1 MKKATKLVFV
11 PNAVRSN
18 IVAPIVIPL
27 AVLYFLSLSS
37 LDRHQVMVL
46 LLSALWGAPLF
57 YGLYLVGV
65 WISLSPVAR
74 AVEQCLAGAEI
85 SASQRTL
92 AERRC
97 LLFPYFVMLDAIL
110 AFSGGGA
117 LLSWILVRWTGLE
130 RGAGFYFFA
139 SSMTSGALAG
149 LLGFF
154 LAKAP
159 MRKLLEIIL
168 GGSKAGGEKPAVF
181 IPLAFKLGLL
191 LSAILVMILFFLALL
206 ADSSF
211 TRINESQTRL
221 LQSRGLVTFK
231 AVVETFGSDPSNLT
245 SLIEKTSSTD
255 RFYCLADS
263 RLQLKFCPKSMP
275 DNDTLAK
282 LSALA
287 PGQTLVSKSGWTW
300 VWTDIHNSP
309 DRIISGW
316 QIPKSNLLS
325 SVRGNFLATALVILL
340 IGAVLVTFLAI
351 DISRPL
357 RQLSRT
363 ASQIAAGGQASRLYL
378 GNEDETGILTRSFN
392 RMTGVILAQLQSEL
406 DRGKIVLDNVRKAVN
421 TLAPMSQQLM
431 SISADQFSSA
441 HEQAASIQ
449 QVAATSKEIAAT
461 STRIAQGSESVTQV
475 AEKTSESSRQGRSFM
490 GEVTAGME
498 QIKKRVET
506 VSSRILELGEQ
517 SRQISGVID
526 IINEI
531 SEQTNMLAL
540 NASIEAAGAGET
552 GRRFSV
558 VAGEVRR
565 LAQNTLNATRMVRE
579 RVESIQKLTNSA
591 VLLSEEEIKTVEAG
605 FSVVREMGGRF
616 GEISRM
622 VDETF
627 QAATEIKLS
636 TQQQKSAS
644 EQMAQ
649 TLSEIAQVVGDSEK
663 DAREAEQ
670 AMDEL
675 KRVIQELSSLI
686 S

>member
-1 MKKATKLVFV
+1 
-11 PNAVRSN
+11 
-18 IVAPIVIPL
+18 
-27 AVLYFLSLSS
+27 
-37 LDRHQVMVL
+37 
-46 LLSALWGAPLF
+46 
-57 YGLYLVGV
+57 
-65 WISLSPVAR
+65 
-74 AVEQCLAGAEI
+74 
-85 SASQRTL
+85 
-92 AERRC
+92 
-97 LLFPYFVMLDAIL
+97 
-110 AFSGGGA
+110 
-117 LLSWILVRWTGLE
+117 
-130 RGAGFYFFA
+130 
-139 SSMTSGALAG
+139 
-149 LLGFF
+149 
-154 LAKAP
+154 
-159 MRKLLEIIL
+159 
-168 GGSKAGGEKPAVF
+168 
-181 IPLAFKLGLL
+181 
-191 LSAILVMILFFLALL
+191 
-206 ADSSF
+206 
-211 TRINESQTRL
+211 
-221 LQSRGLVTFK
+221 
-231 AVVETFGSDPSNLT
+231 
-245 SLIEKTSSTD
+245 
-255 RFYCLADS
+255 
-263 RLQLKFCPKSMP
+263 
-275 DNDTLAK
+275 
-282 LSALA
+282 
-287 PGQTLVSKSGWTW
+287 
-300 VWTDIHNSP
+300 
-309 DRIISGW
+309 
-316 QIPKSNLLS
+316 
-325 SVRGNFLATALVILL
+325 
-340 IGAVLVTFLAI
+340 
-351 DISRPL
+351 
-357 RQLSRT
+357 
-363 ASQIAAGGQASRLYL
+363 
-378 GNEDETGILTRSFN
+378 
-392 RMTGVILAQLQSEL
+392 
-406 DRGKIVLDNVRKAVN
+406 
-421 TLAPMSQQLM
+421 
-431 SISADQFSSA
+431 
-441 HEQAASIQ
+441 
-449 QVAATSKEIAAT
+449 
-461 STRIAQGSESVTQV
+461 
-475 AEKTSESSRQGRSFM
+475 M